1 MWFVVLDE
9 WLVIFSTSAPTS
21 SDLLDVAN
29 RFGWTPTRNGLT
41 GYGWVD
47 CFELLDVNVSYF
59 FSTVDAFILECRLG
73 VLIKF
78 SVDEPLSLSVFAK
91 VDAILLSASLSSC

>member
-1 MWFVVLDE
+1 M
-9 WLVIFSTSAPTS
+9 
-21 SDLLDVAN
+21 
-29 RFGWTPTRNGLT
+29 NGLT

-47 CFELLDVNVSYF
+47 YFELLDVSVSCF
-59 FSTVDAFILECRLG
+59 FRTVDALILECRLG

-91 VDAILLSASLSSC
+91 VDAILLSASLSSYWVSFKISLYGLSPLIILFDFH